1 MMSMIEIERIA
12 DDFENE
18 NKPPIKSID
27 KSKCTECETTIITTN
42 EGLRVCPHCGIVYDT
57 LFVTERYSPV
67 ELSYDKYRKNKPY
80 NRYKHL
86 LKLIRKINCTRNSDK
101 DDFNVDET
109 IKERNIKTNDNIDV
123 IKTKIGNYRK
133 NQYILMKKLH
143 NDKYILIDE
152 FLIEKIKVLYNM
164 ITNIYFNKLKK
175 NNRTNFINNYFI
187 LKKILIRL
195 NRADIADKIHNL
207 KVEKNRMK
215 YENIWNEI
223 QLYL

>member
-1 MMSMIEIERIA
+1 
-12 DDFENE
+12 
-18 NKPPIKSID
+18 
-27 KSKCTECETTIITTN
+27 
-42 EGLRVCPHCGIVYDT
+42 
-57 LFVTERYSPV
+57 
-67 ELSYDKYRKNKPY
+67 
-80 NRYKHL
+80 
-86 LKLIRKINCTRNSDK
+86 
-101 DDFNVDET
+101 
-109 IKERNIKTNDNIDV
+109 
-123 IKTKIGNYRK
+123 
-133 NQYILMKKLH
+133 MKKLH

-152 FLIEKIKVLYNM
+152 FLIEKIKVLYNVV
-164 ITNIYFNKLKK
+164 TNIYFNKLKK